1 MPAEEVKP
9 LPLKKAKEAEYVHP
23 PYFSSFYLMDAEEVE
38 YNLGKE
44 YLEIERLVTSMKR
57 GETAVFELEH
67 LETSK
72 KSGIKIREKV
82 QVFVIGVETWL
93 TVIDMDCDGKYM
105 K

>member
-1 MPAEEVKP
+1 
-9 LPLKKAKEAEYVHP
+9 
-23 PYFSSFYLMDAEEVE
+23 
-38 YNLGKE
+38 
-44 YLEIERLVTSMKR
+44 MKR

-105 K
+105 KEVLKRGEGHSRINKFDEVSFEYTIKKGENIKIHQKYEAQPAKL